1 MKKVFGLFA
10 LTATCA
16 LAAASLSSCG
26 TSSDKIG
33 FIFLHDEN
41 SSYDKNFIEAAKDV
55 CNELNV
61 TFMSRIGVTEGDDCY
76 TAAEELVNQGCKAVF
91 ADSFGHEPYLIKAAK
106 KYPNVEFCHATGT
119 RAHTEGLDNYH
130 NAFASIYQGRYVTGV
145 AAGLKLNAMIEAG
158 AITAEQA
165 VMGYV
170 GAFPY
175 AEVVSGYT
183 SFYLGAKSVCPSVTM
198 SVRYTNSWYSIEGEA
213 SAATALI
220 DEDKAVIIS
229 QHADSL
235 GAPGVCE
242 EKGVPNVFYN
252 GTNDNLDT
260 YLIASR
266 INWRP
271 YFRYMINSTL
281 KGEKMNSDWYGTI
294 ENGAVEVLTLNE
306 TLAASGTRAA
316 LDKVINDLKGGLVEV
331 FDTANFTVKGEKVTS
346 YDADVNDDP
355 AFAKDTQVIVNGIF
369 KESTYRSAPYFDIRI
384 DGITEKE

>member
-106 KYPNVEFCHATGT
+106 KYPDVEFCHATGT

-158 AITAEQA
+158 TITAEQA

-170 GAFPY
+170 GAYPY

-306 TLAASGTRAA
+306 TLAASGTKAA
-316 LDKVINDLKGGLVEV
+316 IDKVISDLKGGLEV
-331 FDTANFTVKGEKVTS
+331 FNTANFTVKGETVTS
-346 YDADVNDDP
+346 YEADVNDDP
-355 AFAKDTQVIVNGIF
+355 AFTKDTQVIENGVF
-369 KESTYRSAPYFDIRI
+369 KESTYRSASYFDMRI
-384 DGITEKE
+384 DGIIEKE

>member
-106 KYPNVEFCHATGT
+106 KYPDVEFCHATGT

-158 AITAEQA
+158 TITAEQA

-220 DEDKAVIIS
+220 DEDKAVIVS
-229 QHADSL
+229 QHADSM

-306 TLAASGTRAA
+306 TLAASGTKAA
-316 LDKVINDLKGGLVEV
+316 LDKVISDLKGGLEV
-331 FDTANFTVKGEKVTS
+331 FDTANFTVDGKTVTS
-346 YDADVNDDP
+346 YEADVNDDP
-355 AFAKDTQVIVNGIF
+355 AFTKDTQVIENGVF
-369 KESTYRSAPYFDIRI
+369 KESTYRSAPYFDMRI
-384 DGITEKE
+384 DGIIEKE

>member
-106 KYPNVEFCHATGT
+106 KYPDVEFCHATGT

-158 AITAEQA
+158 TITAEQA

-170 GAFPY
+170 GAYPY

-306 TLAASGTRAA
+306 TLAASGTKAA
-316 LDKVINDLKGGLVEV
+316 LDKVISDLKGGLEV
-331 FDTANFTVKGEKVTS
+331 FDTANFTVDGKTVTS
-346 YDADVNDDP
+346 YEADVNDDP
-355 AFAKDTQVIVNGIF
+355 AFTKDTQVIENGVF
-369 KESTYRSAPYFDIRI
+369 KESTYRSAPYFDMRI
-384 DGITEKE
+384 DGIIEKE

>member
-106 KYPNVEFCHATGT
+106 KYPDVEFCHATGT

-158 AITAEQA
+158 TITAEQA

-220 DEDKAVIIS
+220 DEDKAVIVS
-229 QHADSL
+229 QHADSM

-306 TLAASGTRAA
+306 TLAASGTKAA
-316 LDKVINDLKGGLVEV
+316 LDKVISDLKGGLEV
-331 FDTANFTVKGEKVTS
+331 FNTANFTVKGETVTS
-346 YDADVNDDP
+346 YEADVNDDP
-355 AFAKDTQVIVNGIF
+355 AFTKDTQVIENGVF
-369 KESTYRSAPYFDIRI
+369 KESTYRSAPYFDMRI
-384 DGITEKE
+384 DGIIEKE

>member
-106 KYPNVEFCHATGT
+106 KYPDVEFCHATGT

-158 AITAEQA
+158 TITPEQA

-306 TLAASGTRAA
+306 TLAASGTKAA
-316 LDKVINDLKGGLVEV
+316 IDKVISDLKGGLEV
-331 FDTANFTVKGEKVTS
+331 FNTANFTVDGKTVTS
-346 YDADVNDDP
+346 YEADVNDDP
-355 AFAKDTQVIVNGIF
+355 AFTKDTQVIENGVF
-369 KESTYRSAPYFDIRI
+369 KESTYRSAPYFDMRI
-384 DGITEKE
+384 DGIIEKE

>member
-16 LAAASLSSCG
+16 LAAASLGSCG

-106 KYPNVEFCHATGT
+106 KYPDVEFCHATGT

-158 AITAEQA
+158 TITAEQA

>member
-106 KYPNVEFCHATGT
+106 KYPDVEFCHATGT

-158 AITAEQA
+158 TITAEQA

-306 TLAASGTRAA
+306 TLAASGTKAA
-316 LDKVINDLKGGLVEV
+316 LDKVISDLKGGLEV
-331 FDTANFTVKGEKVTS
+331 FNTANFTVKGETVTS
-346 YDADVNDDP
+346 YEADVNDDP
-355 AFAKDTQVIVNGIF
+355 AFTKDTQVIENGVF
-369 KESTYRSAPYFDIRI
+369 KESTYRSAPYFDMRI
-384 DGITEKE
+384 DGIIEKE

>member
-106 KYPNVEFCHATGT
+106 KYPDVEFCHATGT

-158 AITAEQA
+158 TITAEQA

-220 DEDKAVIIS
+220 DEDKAVIVS

-306 TLAASGTRAA
+306 TLAASGTKAA
-316 LDKVINDLKGGLVEV
+316 LDKVISDLKGGLEV
-331 FDTANFTVKGEKVTS
+331 FNTANFTVKGETVTS
-346 YDADVNDDP
+346 YEADVNDDP
-355 AFAKDTQVIVNGIF
+355 AFAKDTQVIENGIF
-369 KESTYRSAPYFDIRI
+369 KESTYRSAPYFDMRI

>member
-158 AITAEQA
+158 TITAEQA

>member
-76 TAAEELVNQGCKAVF
+76 TAAEELVNQGCKAIF

-106 KYPNVEFCHATGT
+106 KYPDVEFCHATGT

-158 AITAEQA
+158 TITAEQA

-170 GAFPY
+170 GAYPY

-220 DEDKAVIIS
+220 DEDKAVIVS
-229 QHADSL
+229 QHADSM

-306 TLAASGTRAA
+306 TLAASGTKAA
-316 LDKVINDLKGGLVEV
+316 LDKVISDLKGGLEV
-331 FDTANFTVKGEKVTS
+331 FNTANFTVKGEKVTS
-346 YDADVNDDP
+346 YEADVNDDP

>member
-106 KYPNVEFCHATGT
+106 KYPDVEFCHATGT

-158 AITAEQA
+158 TITAEQA

-220 DEDKAVIIS
+220 DEDKAVIVS
-229 QHADSL
+229 QHADSM

-306 TLAASGTRAA
+306 TLAASGTKAA
-316 LDKVINDLKGGLVEV
+316 LDKVISDLKGGLEV
-331 FDTANFTVKGEKVTS
+331 FNTANFTVKGETVTS
-346 YDADVNDDP
+346 YEAAANDDP
-355 AFAKDTQVIVNGIF
+355 AFTKDTQVIENGVF
-369 KESTYRSAPYFDIRI
+369 KESTYRSAPYFDMRI
-384 DGITEKE
+384 DGIIEKE

>member
-91 ADSFGHEPYLIKAAK
+91 ADSSGHEPYLITAAK
-106 KYPNVEFCHATGT
+106 TYPATEFCNATGT

-158 AITAEQA
+158 TITAEQA

-170 GAFPY
+170 GAYPY

-198 SVRYTNSWYSIEGEA
+198 SVRYANSWYSIEGEA

-242 EKGVPNVFYN
+242 AKGVPNVFYN
-252 GTNDNLDT
+252 GTNDNLAT

-271 YFRYMINSTL
+271 YFSYMINSTL

-306 TLAASGTRAA
+306 TLAASGTKAA
-316 LDKVINDLKGGLVEV
+316 LDKVISDLKGGLEV
-331 FDTANFTVKGEKVTS
+331 FNTANFTVKGETVTS
-346 YDADVNDDP
+346 YEADVNDDP
-355 AFAKDTQVIVNGIF
+355 AFTKDTQVIENGVF
-369 KESTYRSAPYFDIRI
+369 KESTYRSAPYFDMRI
-384 DGITEKE
+384 DGIIEKE

>member
-106 KYPNVEFCHATGT
+106 KYPDVEFCHATGT

-158 AITAEQA
+158 TITAEQA

-170 GAFPY
+170 GAYPY

-306 TLAASGTRAA
+306 TLAASGTKAA
-316 LDKVINDLKGGLVEV
+316 LDKVISDLKGGLEV
-331 FDTANFTVKGEKVTS
+331 FNTANFTVDGKTVTS
-346 YDADVNDDP
+346 YEADVNDDP
-355 AFAKDTQVIVNGIF
+355 AFTKDTQVIENGVF
-369 KESTYRSAPYFDIRI
+369 KESTYRSAPYFDMRI

>member
-33 FIFLHDEN
+33 FIFLHDES

-55 CNELNV
+55 CKELNV
-61 TFMSRIGVTEGDDCY
+61 TFVPRIGVTEGDDCY

-91 ADSFGHEPYLIKAAK
+91 ADSFGHEPFLIKAAK
-106 KYPNVEFCHATGT
+106 KYTDVQFCHATGT

-145 AAGLKLNAMIEAG
+145 AAGLKLNEMIASG
-158 AITAEQA
+158 KITAEQA

-198 SVRYTNSWYSIEGEA
+198 SVRYTNSWYSVEGEA

-220 DEDKAVIIS
+220 DQDKAVIIS

-252 GTNDNLDT
+252 GTNDNLET

-271 YFRYMINSTL
+271 YFKYMINATL
-281 KGEKMNSDWYGTI
+281 KGEEMGPDWYGTI

-306 TLAASGTRAA
+306 TLAASGTKAT
-316 LDKVINDLKGGLVEV
+316 LDTVINNLKTGSVNV
-331 FDTANFTVKGEKVTS
+331 FDTSTFTVNGSKVTE
-346 YDADVNDDP
+346 YLADVNDDP
-355 AFAKDTQVIVNGIF
+355 AYTPDTQVVENGVF
-369 KESTYRSAPYFDIRI
+369 KESTYRSAPYFDLRI
-384 DGITEKE
+384 DGITEKL

>member
-158 AITAEQA
+158 TITAEQA

-220 DEDKAVIIS
+220 DEDKAVIVS
-229 QHADSL
+229 QHADSM

-306 TLAASGTRAA
+306 TLAASGTKAA
-316 LDKVINDLKGGLVEV
+316 LDKVISDLKGGLEV
-331 FDTANFTVKGEKVTS
+331 FNTANFTVDGKTVTS
-346 YDADVNDDP
+346 YEADVNDDP
-355 AFAKDTQVIVNGIF
+355 AFTKDTQVIENGVF
-369 KESTYRSAPYFDIRI
+369 KESTYRSAPYFDMRI
-384 DGITEKE
+384 DGIIEKE

>member
-106 KYPNVEFCHATGT
+106 KYPDVEFCHATGT

-158 AITAEQA
+158 TITAEQA

-220 DEDKAVIIS
+220 DEDKAVIVS
-229 QHADSL
+229 QHADSM

-306 TLAASGTRAA
+306 TLAASGTKAA
-316 LDKVINDLKGGLVEV
+316 LDKVISDLKGGLEV
-331 FDTANFTVKGEKVTS
+331 FNTANFTVDGKTVTS
-346 YDADVNDDP
+346 YEADVNDDP
-355 AFAKDTQVIVNGIF
+355 AFTKDTQVIENGVF
-369 KESTYRSAPYFDIRI
+369 KESTYRSAPYFDMRI
-384 DGITEKE
+384 DGIIEKE

>member
-106 KYPNVEFCHATGT
+106 KYPDVEFCHATGT

-158 AITAEQA
+158 TITAEQA

-170 GAFPY
+170 GAYPY

-220 DEDKAVIIS
+220 DEDKAVIVS
-229 QHADSL
+229 QHADSM

-306 TLAASGTRAA
+306 TLAASGTKAA
-316 LDKVINDLKGGLVEV
+316 LDKVISDLKGGLEV
-331 FDTANFTVKGEKVTS
+331 FNTANFTVKGETVTS
-346 YDADVNDDP
+346 YEADVNDDP
-355 AFAKDTQVIVNGIF
+355 AFTKDTQVIENGVF
-369 KESTYRSAPYFDIRI
+369 KESTYRSAPYFDMRI
-384 DGITEKE
+384 DGIIEKE

>member
-106 KYPNVEFCHATGT
+106 KYPDVEFCHATGT

-158 AITAEQA
+158 TITAEQA

-170 GAFPY
+170 GAYPY

-306 TLAASGTRAA
+306 TLAASGTKAA
-316 LDKVINDLKGGLVEV
+316 LDKVISDLKGGLEV
-331 FDTANFTVKGEKVTS
+331 FNTANFTVKGETVTS
-346 YDADVNDDP
+346 YEADVNDDP
-355 AFAKDTQVIVNGIF
+355 AFTKDTQVIENGVF
-369 KESTYRSAPYFDIRI
+369 KESTYRSAPYFDMRI
-384 DGITEKE
+384 DGIIEKE